1 MIKFVYMFLL
11 PLILNSTELNVIES
25 IDEKYLN
32 HRIISSNNKVVY
44 SSRLLLLEKHQN
56 KLVFIYKYEI
66 ELSKQLEITDTN
78 PKYILMFQRK
88 Y

>member
-1 MIKFVYMFLL
+1 MFLL
-11 PLILNSTELNVIES
+11 PLILNSTELKVIES

-32 HRIISSNNKVVY
+32 YRIVSSNNKVVY
-44 SSRLLLLEKHQN
+44 SSRLLLLEKQQN

-78 PKYILMFQRK
+78 PKYILMFQHK